1 MSDQHHHFHYIELPS
16 TDNEAMKRFYGTVFG
31 WTFQDYGPSYVAIL
45 GAGVDGGFDQE
56 SENKPSHN
64 GPLVILYSNDL
75 EASEFA
81 VTAAGGTITKPIFS
95 FPGGRRFHFTDPTNN
110 QLAVWTIVNED

>member
-45 GAGVDGGFDQE
+45 GAGKTNLAITAPWLFFIPMIL
-56 SENKPSHN
+56 KP
-64 GPLVILYSNDL
+64 
-75 EASEFA
+75 
-81 VTAAGGTITKPIFS
+81 
-95 FPGGRRFHFTDPTNN
+95 
-110 QLAVWTIVNED
+110 VNSP